1 MVFESALFAY
11 LDHLRIERG
20 LSNNSIAAYR
30 RDLLKFGDFLSDENR
45 DFAALNPQVV
55 LDFEVRLKNQNL
67 STASI
72 NRSLSALKGFFHY
85 CEEEYEIANPTFE
98 AASHRLARKLPKAL
112 TIEEILHLIA
122 SADREGDPISYRD
135 SALLELLYST
145 GARVSEIIDLNV
157 TDIASSKTGDG
168 EVPVVRV
175 RGKGSKE
182 RLVPLGSFAL
192 QAVEE
197 YITRTRPLLLA
208 KSKKNEG
215 ALFLNHR
222 GARLSRQSAWQIV
235 LSAAEKAGLSGK
247 VSPHVLRHSFAT
259 HLLDGGA
266 DIRVVQELLGH
277 ASVTTTQIYTL
288 VTIDKVREAYST
300 AHPRAK

>member
-30 RDLLKFGDFLSDENR
+30 RDLVKFGNFLSDENR
-45 DFAALNPQVV
+45 DFQALNPQEI

-98 AASHRLARKLPKAL
+98 ANSHRLARKLPKAL

-145 GARVSEIIDLNV
+145 GARVSEIIYLNV

-192 QAVEE
+192 QAVDQ
-197 YITRTRPLLLA
+197 YLTRTRPLLIA

-222 GARLSRQSAWQIV
+222 GARLSRQKIGRA
-235 LSAAEKAGLSGK
+235 
-247 VSPHVLRHSFAT
+247 HV
-259 HLLDGGA
+259 
-266 DIRVVQELLGH
+266 
-277 ASVTTTQIYTL
+277 
-288 VTIDKVREAYST
+288 
-300 AHPRAK
+300 